1 MDKSLYI
8 VDDHSIVRYGLKDW
22 LETNSLWKVTGS
34 YANSEDCLKE
44 LAKLGKK
51 SPLLPEIII
60 IDVQL
65 IGETGFTLCREITK
79 TYKSIKCVMYSMYN
93 TSGYILQAME
103 SGAKGYISKVAS
115 EKELLHCLEVVKSG
129 QTYLE
134 DNQKDA
140 QVKLVDVVQGFTK
153 QERTIFEAL
162 LQGKSNEEISE
173 ELFIS
178 IRTVNNYISRIYDK
192 VDVKNRSELMET
204 YGK

>member
-1 MDKSLYI
+1 MENTLYI

-22 LETNSLWKVTGS
+22 LESNSNWKVS
-34 YANSEDCLKE
+34 YSFSNSEECLKQ
-44 LAKLGKK
+44 LNSLGKK
-51 SPLLPEIII
+51 NVMLPEIII

-65 IGETGFTLCREITK
+65 IGETGFALCKEITK
-79 TYKSIKCVMYSMYN
+79 NFKSIKCVMYSMYN

-103 SGAKGYISKVAS
+103 SGAKGYISKIAS
-115 EKELLHCLEVVKSG
+115 EQELLNCLEVVKAGKSYIEE
-129 QTYLE
+129 THKE
-134 DNQKDA
+134 A
-140 QVKLVDVVQGFTK
+140 QIKLVDVVQGFTK

-162 LQGKSNEEISE
+162 LQGKSNEQISE

-192 VDVKNRSELMET
+192 VDVKNRNELLET